1 MNAYKTHT
9 ISTVVFDRLF
19 VKYGIPSSIISDVE
33 SDQRPSQ
40 PQDEQLRPRFG
51 RQAVAAGG
59 NASIAGPKLNSA
71 ATLRESDQQNPAVV
85 AGWRPAAAMGF
96 TWRFGV

>member
-33 SDQRPSQ
+33 PDQRPSQ

-51 RQAVAAGG
+51 RQAIAACGS
-59 NASIAGPKLNSA
+59 ASIAGPKLNSA
-71 ATLRESDQQNPAVV
+71 ATLRESRQQNPAVV
-85 AGWRPAAAMGF
+85 AG
-96 TWRFGV
+96 